1 MIKKS
6 LLFLSAIS
14 LFAANIQTIIKK
26 EFDSHVLPQIIND
39 LNNSDEAIIILR
51 VYKSNKSVTLK
62 TYKVAQ
68 TFAKSEL
75 FETKGDYNL
84 GFKYYK
90 KYILQSSKIK
100 VSDFIKIIEAKTS
113 NDLNRLF
120 ANNAQKLI
128 EVLKKEKQFIAIK
141 GIEKIIKKGKLND
154 LKAFLQGVLAGKIPA
169 SCG

>member
-1 MIKKS
+1 MIKKN

-14 LFAANIQTIIKK
+14 LFATDTQTIIKK
-26 EFDSHVLPQIIND
+26 DFNSYVLPQIIKD
-39 LNNSDEAIIILR
+39 LNNSNESIIILR
-51 VYKSNKSVTLK
+51 VYKTNKSITLK

-75 FETKGDYNL
+75 FEKKGDYSI
-84 GFKYYK
+84 GYKYYT
-90 KYILQSSKIK
+90 KYILQPAKIK
-100 VSDFIKIIEAKTS
+100 VTDFIKIIGAK
-113 NDLNRLF
+113 NEDDLNKLF
-120 ANNAQKLI
+120 ENNAQKLI

-169 SCG
+169 SCS